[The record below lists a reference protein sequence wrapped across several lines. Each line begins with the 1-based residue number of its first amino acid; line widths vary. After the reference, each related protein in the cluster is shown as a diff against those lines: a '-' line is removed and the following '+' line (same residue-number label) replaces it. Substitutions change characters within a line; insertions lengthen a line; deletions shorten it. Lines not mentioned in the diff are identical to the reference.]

1 MFNVINK
8 LIIEDKTMR
17 ENSIK
22 DIINNL
28 TITLNNNIFKHSLS
42 EARNNWLGISVDE
55 VVNNVKDYFKSLE
68 IVQV

>member
-1 MFNVINK
+1 
-8 LIIEDKTMR
+8 MR

-42 EARNNWLGISVDE
+42 EERNNWLGISVAK
-55 VVNNVKDYFKSLE
+55 VVNNVIDYFKSLE
-68 IVQV
+68 IIQV